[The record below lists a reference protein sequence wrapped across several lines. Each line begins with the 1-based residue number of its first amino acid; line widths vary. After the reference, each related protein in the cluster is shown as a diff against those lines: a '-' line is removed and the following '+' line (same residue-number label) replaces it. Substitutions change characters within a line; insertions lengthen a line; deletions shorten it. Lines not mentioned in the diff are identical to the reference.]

1 MQIHN
6 AERKGDGEAIWH
18 HCGRKNIFMQIETP
32 MHQLN
37 QLSASL
43 VSPEKHTIYLP
54 QAPVLKLGVFPRNA
68 K

>member
-1 MQIHN
+1 
-6 AERKGDGEAIWH
+6 
-18 HCGRKNIFMQIETP
+18 MQIETP